1 MKSMGTPLVLRSLVM
16 ATKVHL
22 WASIDYQRQLLN
34 RLPFRHQENHHAAK
48 SGQSHSGCALY
59 FWGCRVSLFLAC
71 FAVLEHGWVVTNA
84 PLQWYYRSYIAKCFI
99 SVILALSRSKKCNI
113 FINKFNI
120 KIQQH
125 RMHGN
130 IYFKHILHSY
140 LSPKVA
146 VEAIKRMGQ
155 LF

>member
-1 MKSMGTPLVLRSLVM
+1 MKSMGTPLVLRSLVI
-16 ATKVHL
+16 ATKLHL
-22 WASIDYQRQLLN
+22 WDLIDYHRQLLN

-48 SGQSHSGCALY
+48 ATVAVPLY
-59 FWGCRVSLFLAC
+59 FWGCRVSLFLAR
-71 FAVLEHGWVVTNA
+71 FAFLAHGWVVTNA
-84 PLQWYYRSYIAKCFI
+84 PLQWYYRSYVAKSFI

-120 KIQQH
+120 KIQQR

-130 IYFKHILHSY
+130 IYFKHILHSH

-146 VEAIKRMGQ
+146 VEAIKRVGQ